1 MPLDLDSPVR
11 DRLLLVSL
19 PGALD
24 YLVAELQ
31 ERAAA
36 GELEVTVVRRFDD
49 ALLVDY
55 AGALRPLAAVRFY
68 SACAVWL
75 GDPGPLTNEQGV
87 VEALSESRSDG
98 VVGRLEATGTV
109 SFRVADDLGE
119 VRWPVRDAL
128 VAGLGWTN
136 APTRWLLNLRQ
147 VHGAVV
153 AEVGPLYQTSR
164 FGEMARLPAST
175 TPVVS
180 AVLVRLLKPEPR
192 DVVLDAF
199 CGAATNLVVA
209 AASTTDL
216 RLVALDRSWSALQAA
231 RRNLAS
237 LREPVVLSHADAAR
251 LPLRDASVDRVV
263 ANLPFGKRVGSHAGN
278 VELYPQFLRGV
289 GRVLRPGGRAV
300 LLTDDKR
307 LFLESVQRTARLK
320 IIKEIEVATGG
331 LHPSAYVVV
340 HGRSGRRTGASR
352 TSGGRSGRRPRA

>member
-1 MPLDLDSPVR
+1 MSEDLDLDSPVR
-11 DRLLLVSL
+11 DRVLLLSL

-31 ERAAA
+31 QRAAA
-36 GELEVTVVRRFDD
+36 GELEATVVRRFAD
-49 ALLVDY
+49 ALLIDY
-55 AGALRPLAAVRFY
+55 AGPLRPLAAVRFY

-75 GDPGPLTNEQGV
+75 GDPEGMASEEGVGRALGP
-87 VEALSESRSDG
+87 SRTSG
-98 VVGRLEATGTV
+98 VVGLLEAAGSV

-119 VRWPVRDAL
+119 ARWRVRDAL
-128 VAGLGWTN
+128 VAGPGWTN
-136 APTRWLLNLRQ
+136 APTRWQLNLRE

-180 AVLVRLLKPEPR
+180 AVLVRLLKPEPH
-192 DVVLDAF
+192 DLVLDAF

-209 AASTTDL
+209 AASTPDL
-216 RLVALDRSWSALQAA
+216 RLVALDRSGRALEAA
-231 RRNLAS
+231 RRNLAP
-237 LREPVVLSHADAAR
+237 LREPVLLAQADAAR
-251 LPLRDASVDRVV
+251 LPLPDGSVDRIV

-300 LLTDDKR
+300 LLTEDKR
-307 LFLESVQRTARLK
+307 LFLDSVQRTARLK
-320 IIKEIEVATGG
+320 VIKEIEVATGG

-340 HGRSGRRTGASR
+340 HGRSGRRAGA
-352 TSGGRSGRRPRA
+352 GRSGRRTRA